1 MTNYSGI
8 IKKANDSKG
17 ENKMKSYR
25 ICKEYWTISGKKE
38 MSTLSKQYETEKI
51 FFAKHFERCGIEI
64 ECNSIEECRKVIAEF
79 LGLDISSIFVM
90 IKNESWELM
99 TLSKGL
105 TLDHSETYDN
115 NLVYIA
121 EIFKNN

>member
-1 MTNYSGI
+1 MNT
-8 IKKANDSKG
+8 
-17 ENKMKSYR
+17 YR
-25 ICKEYWTISGKKE
+25 ICQEYWTISGKKE
-38 MSTLSKQYETEKI
+38 LSTLSKHYDTNKL
-51 FFAKHFERCGIEI
+51 FFAKHFERSGTEI
-64 ECNSIEECRKVIAEF
+64 ECTSIEQCREVVAEF
-79 LGLDISSIFVM
+79 LDTDISNIFVM
-90 IKNESWELM
+90 IKDESWELM

>member
-1 MTNYSGI
+1 
-8 IKKANDSKG
+8 
-17 ENKMKSYR
+17 MKTYR
-25 ICKEYWTISGKKE
+25 ICQEYWTISGKNE
-38 MSTLSKQYETEKI
+38 IATLSKQYDTEKL

-64 ECNSIEECRKVIAEF
+64 ECTSIEQCREVVAEF

-90 IKNESWELM
+90 IKAESWELM

-105 TLDHSETYDN
+105 TLDHSEAYNN